1 MNDNLNDCLNSLGID
16 TENIPTQQQ
25 ESPQQGELEVVH
37 TPEVSEEVTPE
48 PAITMGPL
56 AVEAENFTPQD
67 AVELLTAIG
76 VTDPPEDA
84 QAEEIHD
91 NELEVSE
98 STEESDDTSEESEE
112 LSDREETNE
121 SEGVESNVSQ
131 ENTTP
136 STNADTPLIP
146 ENSPTLTMDTSTS
159 RFSGAK
165 WYKKIQ
171 VKKVLFAGIGGIGSW
186 SCLLLGRMALRALY
200 LFDDDAV
207 DGTNMSGQLFSLRQI
222 GDNKVDAMS
231 DLLRQYTSTYN
242 VYAYPR
248 RYSADDFRSDVM
260 ICGFDNMEARKLFF
274 NSWVEHVDSLD
285 ADESLQRKCL
295 FIDGRLDFDTLQVFC
310 IQGTDREAM
319 ERYREKYLF
328 SDEEAESTICSM
340 KQTSYLAAMIGS
352 VITNLFTN
360 WVANSLDPI
369 IPYDVP
375 FFTEYNAQ
383 YMIFKTEH

>member
-1 MNDNLNDCLNSLGID
+1 MNDNLNDWLNSLGID

-25 ESPQQGELEVVH
+25 ESPQQGELEVAH

-48 PAITMGPL
+48 PAITMRPF

-67 AVELLTAIG
+67 AAELLTAIG

-98 STEESDDTSEESEE
+98 STEESDDTSEESED

-121 SEGVESNVSQ
+121 SERVESNVSQ
-131 ENTTP
+131 ENTTL

-159 RFSGAK
+159 RFSGAE
-165 WYKKIQ
+165 WYKEIQ
-171 VKKVLFAGIGGIGSW
+171 VKEVLFAGIGGIGSW
-186 SCLLLGRMALRALY
+186 SCLLLGRMALKALY

-231 DLLRQYTSTYN
+231 DLLGQYTSTYN

-383 YMIFKTEH
+383 HMIFKTEH

>member
-1 MNDNLNDCLNSLGID
+1 MNDNLNDWLNSLGID
-16 TENIPTQQQ
+16 TENTPTQQQ
-25 ESPQQGELEVVH
+25 ESSQQGNLEVAH
-37 TPEVSEEVTPE
+37 ISEVSEEVTSE
-48 PAITMGPL
+48 PAITMEPL

-67 AVELLTAIG
+67 AAELLTAIG

-98 STEESDDTSEESEE
+98 STEESDDTSEESED

-159 RFSGAK
+159 RFSGAE
-165 WYKKIQ
+165 WYKEIQ
-171 VKKVLFAGIGGIGSW
+171 VKEVLFAGIGGIGSW
-186 SCLLLGRMALRALY
+186 SCLLLGRMALKALY

-383 YMIFKTEH
+383 HMIFKTEH